1 MQNIRYSPYY
11 ANVRISNLIINE
23 LSAIDIPVD
32 KRDIES
38 NKNINSLTQ
47 FIANKYN
54 INFDELTLII
64 YKVLS
69 KAFGEKY
76 SSYDYNED
84 VRSVNLAWE
93 KQFLRYM

>member
-1 MQNIRYSPYY
+1 MHRYPDTLQKLILNQNHDYYFNSKQNIRYSPYY

-69 KAFGEKY
+69 
-76 SSYDYNED
+76 
-84 VRSVNLAWE
+84 
-93 KQFLRYM
+93 